1 MQLNV
6 PGYWSLVDDVEEAL
20 RADGSSD
27 IVLWAVG
34 LARVEL
40 VVRHFNRWR
49 SARKTDSLRSCT

>member
-6 PGYWSLVDDVEEAL
+6 PGYWSLLDDVEEAL
-20 RADGSSD
+20 GADGSFD

-40 VVRHFNRWR
+40 VVRHFNRW
-49 SARKTDSLRSCT
+49 